1 MKQKKFFIGLASL
14 VAAVGFTSC
23 SSDEMDNQNSKLQGG
38 QIIRLTTSASTM
50 RATNDPQAGTAL
62 STSSDLA
69 VFAMNGT
76 TALENG
82 NNEQYTVDG
91 SGNMS
96 PITASHL
103 MVWPGKALNFYAYA
117 PYNSAYTYNGSN
129 SFSVKTNQSTEA
141 DYLASDLVLA
151 QAATAA
157 DYDTST
163 PVALQFKH
171 QMAKI
176 NVTINK
182 AAGATVDLSKAKVS
196 IINTQITT
204 TFKPNATNTGDDKV
218 LGEASDDATDIV
230 IVSALGDAT
239 SAVGIIVPQTI
250 AAGKGLVKI
259 QTNPGESD
267 NRTLIAKLG
276 EEVVFASGEQ
286 YSFTAVINDPEAPVT
301 YITLKPGSE
310 NLVAW
315 NDNNLGASTAEYNIG
330 DYICKDGS
338 LLRSSEVT
346 DENKANI
353 VAVIFS
359 NQVSSADAEAGY
371 DGYAVGLTMLTGK
384 RWLTNENDD
393 TNKAVITAGPSSEPA
408 TASTT
413 LGNAIALLNGLTL
426 TESFQSH
433 YSITSS
439 ETYGDSFFNLSN
451 YEAVTGTNLSS
462 WFIPSFGQVV
472 TILNELGEAG
482 IDDTKYDSA
491 SGDLSNN
498 NAFCTTTGSGAK
510 GDNALL
516 LTKLNNAFTQ
526 VKGENFFT
534 SGFTWSTS
542 TENGDKHWYA
552 KITSTGFELG
562 RSAPK
567 YSQYS
572 GTSRATIPCIA
583 FKLQ

>member
-1 MKQKKFFIGLASL
+1 MKQKKFFIGLASI
-14 VAAVGFTSC
+14 VAALGFTAC
-23 SSDEMDNQNSKLQGG
+23 SNDDTDYQQSLSRGNVISLTSQLQ
-38 QIIRLTTSASTM
+38 TM
-50 RATNDPQAGTAL
+50 RSTTDPQAGTSL
-62 STSSDLA
+62 STSSALA

-76 TALENG
+76 TALEKG
-82 NNEQYTVDG
+82 NNEQYTVNA
-91 SGNMS
+91 SGIMS
-96 PITASHL
+96 PVTSSHL
-103 MVWPGKALNFYAYA
+103 MVWPGEALNFYAYA
-117 PYNSAYTYNGSN
+117 PYNSEYTYNGLN
-129 SFSVKTNQSTEA
+129 SFSVKTDQSTEA

-218 LGEASDDATDIV
+218 LGEASGDATDIV
-230 IVSALGDAT
+230 IVSALGEAT
-239 SAVGIIVPQTI
+239 TAVGIIVPQTI

-286 YSFTAVINDPEAPVT
+286 YSFTAVVNNPEAPVT
-301 YITLKPGSE
+301 YITLKPGSV

-346 DENKANI
+346 NENKANI

-371 DGYAVGLTMLTGK
+371 DGYAMSIVEMTGRKWLTGDAIESAPANFAAAYNDLNGRTK
-384 RWLTNENDD
+384 TATLQGTTGWESTATDYAISIVNYTN
-393 TNKAVITAGPSSEPA
+393 
-408 TASTT
+408 
-413 LGNAIALLNGLTL
+413 LGNSIDEGAIVGAAVDGRKNLSGWFTPSIGQMIQILNGL
-426 TESFQSH
+426 
-433 YSITSS
+433 
-439 ETYGDSFFNLSN
+439 GR
-451 YEAVTGTNLSS
+451 
-462 WFIPSFGQVV
+462 
-472 TILNELGEAG
+472 AG
-482 IDDTKYDSA
+482 
-491 SGDLSNN
+491 
-498 NAFCTTTGSGAK
+498 
-510 GDNALL
+510 
-516 LTKLNNAFTQ
+516 
-526 VKGENFFT
+526 
-534 SGFTWSTS
+534 
-542 TENGDKHWYA
+542 
-552 KITSTGFELG
+552 ITSTLAIQNSDWTKGNGDYYTNETSTALSTIDGYITSLG
-562 RSAPK
+562 KSALFGNGYVFSTVTENENNFFYVK
-567 YSQYS
+567 VTDANKHFSLGKTASKTSQ
-572 GTSRATIPCIA
+572 ATRRVIPCLA